1 MEDFV
6 STRASQNKKTAVNN
20 YVSINYEAPKKKSRQ
35 KVSLDDKKQLQK
47 GDSIDSTKKQTTAEL
62 KKQQEKEMKK
72 ARYDVIKFGMSG
84 FEKAK
89 ARKAKVELAIS
100 LGAVPP
106 KNRKMNY
113 KVLKER
119 RKMEK
124 EKKKKEE
131 HVSGLTSSLLR
142 PKSKKAHK
150 KDSGILGIYG
160 KVPKNTLPKQK
171 S

>member
-6 STRASQNKKTAVNN
+6 PTRASQNKRTAINN
-20 YVSINYEAPKKKSRQ
+20 YVSVNYEAPKKKPRQ
-35 KVSLDDKKQLQK
+35 MNNLNDEKQLQK
-47 GDSIDSTKKQTTAEL
+47 DDSANPTEKQSTAEL

-106 KNRKMNY
+106 KNRRMNY
-113 KVLKER
+113 KLLKVR

-124 EKKKKEE
+124 EKKKEE
-131 HVSGLTSSLLR
+131 IHVSGFTSSLLR
-142 PKSKKAHK
+142 PKSKRAHK
-150 KDSGILGIYG
+150 KNSGILGIYG
-160 KVPKNTLPKQK
+160 KVSKNALPKQK